1 MGTPHLFKRFNI
13 MRLFDS
19 GTVEN
24 QSPPT
29 VSALQ
34 LKQLLIHITDTSIC
48 FRFRLLGGMWMKNL
62 MKVSTVRENSV
73 MLYDEK
79 DSKYHLVGL
88 NDIMQFE
95 IDERYQGYQPHFHYE
110 VKSSSELV

>member
-1 MGTPHLFKRFNI
+1 MATPHLFKKFNI

-19 GTVEN
+19 DSVVN
-24 QSPPT
+24 QSEPT
-29 VSALQ
+29 VSALE
-34 LKQLLIHITDTSIC
+34 LKQLLVHIADTSIC

-79 DSKYHLVGL
+79 EAKYHLVGL
-88 NDIMQFE
+88 NDIIQFE
-95 IDERYQGYQPHFHYE
+95 IDERYQGFQPYFHYE
-110 VKSSSELV
+110 VKNSPELT